1 MWLKWATYANRCARF
16 CSRVTLK
23 LGACFLL
30 VPIFSCYII
39 AVAKTVFLSKL
50 KLRSLAQY
58 HTHKSEN
65 RVAVFSAPLKPKNL
79 KDSVK
84 I

>member
-39 AVAKTVFLSKL
+39 SVAKTVFLSKFSQL
-50 KLRSLAQY
+50 VEFLECLRSLV
-58 HTHKSEN
+58 N
-65 RVAVFSAPLKPKNL
+65 GL
-79 KDSVK
+79 D
-84 I
+84 

>member
-39 AVAKTVFLSKL
+39 AVVKTVFLSKL
-50 KLRSLAQY
+50 VEFLVCLRSLV
-58 HTHKSEN
+58 N
-65 RVAVFSAPLKPKNL
+65 GL
-79 KDSVK
+79 D
-84 I
+84 